1 MPLIP
6 GEAIPKFENM
16 IYLPMIINVLERDR
30 GAVEIGS
37 FKLKEPYT
45 KLIEGAITAAKTEL
59 RETNSYARRNNMKV
73 IKGKNDGTFT
83 DYTFIHGGYEDVRR
97 YLNVRLRN
105 RTEELMSVY
114 FSKVGN

>member
-1 MPLIP
+1 
-6 GEAIPKFENM
+6 
-16 IYLPMIINVLERDR
+16 MIINVLERDR

-73 IKGKNDGTFT
+73 IKGKTMAHSPTTHHSF
-83 DYTFIHGGYEDVRR
+83 FIH
-97 YLNVRLRN
+97 
-105 RTEELMSVY
+105 Y
-114 FSKVGN
+114 FKIHIIKTTKFTKTT